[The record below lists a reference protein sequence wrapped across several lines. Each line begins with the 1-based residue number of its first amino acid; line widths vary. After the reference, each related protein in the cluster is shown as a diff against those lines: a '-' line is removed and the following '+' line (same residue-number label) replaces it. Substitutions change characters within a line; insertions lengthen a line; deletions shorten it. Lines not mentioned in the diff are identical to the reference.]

1 MLGLITV
8 HKAQI
13 QYQVYISLSSKIV
26 SDLELYCPHEL
37 ESNVSSVFVVF
48 LYFLACRFIIPCII
62 QPLVFTYP
70 YPGLAYL
77 TNLSFSHSNVKV
89 IIGG

>member
-1 MLGLITV
+1 MLGLVTV

-13 QYQVYISLSSKIV
+13 QYQVCISLSIKIV
-26 SDLELYCPHEL
+26 PDVELYCLHEL
-37 ESNVSSVFVVF
+37 ESNVSSVFMVL
-48 LYFLACRFIIPCII
+48 LYFLACRFIIPFVI
-62 QPLVFTYP
+62 QPPVFTYP